1 MTGQLALVGNAV
13 YIANFVNAACLLAM
27 QLWAYRRFRHVSFIV
42 LFVASLAAL
51 SSVALF
57 GASGVSS
64 LSEQLRVAAYIWGAA
79 CYFVYMGLGLWGVL
93 SLFRAYGALAEA
105 RQ

>member
-1 MTGQLALVGNAV
+1 MSGLELVGNAV
-13 YIANFVNAACLLAM
+13 FIANFLNAVCLLAM

-42 LFVASLAAL
+42 LFISTLAAL

-57 GASGVSS
+57 AASGVSS
-64 LSEQLRVAAYIWGAA
+64 LSEPLRVAAYVAGAA
-79 CYFVYMGLGLWGVL
+79 CYFVYMGLGLWGVR

-105 RQ
+105 RP